1 MENTELP
8 DRAHGIPL
16 AKSVL
21 AYVALAFAFS
31 WPLYILV
38 IKAHGRE
45 AFLYFGVAGPAV
57 SAIILSMHRQRDP
70 SSSRILRAAWFV
82 SMFAL
87 CWIVLSLHYLWRA
100 TTGLHFRPSPLLTL
114 PAILPAWILSGA
126 YSSDTGVRALLCRL
140 VHPLNRWSLFA
151 LLSFPAFQLIPAAV
165 AYLFKGKLIWPR
177 NGGTLP
183 VQVVQ
188 ALVFFAFTLLFTAVL
203 EEPGWRG
210 FLLDRLQTRF
220 CPLLST
226 LLVWL
231 PWSAWHGP
239 LDYYR
244 PVRFT
249 LVVWLL
255 LRIVTMIPLS
265 IILTWIYNRSGRS
278 IQATALFHASMNTCP
293 FVLPYSQPGMALLFV
308 WAAYVVVDGRMW
320 RFDQKFA
327 AGDQHQRGRR
337 DHRLLF

>member
-8 DRAHGIPL
+8 DSAHGIPL

-21 AYVALAFAFS
+21 AYIALAFAFS
-31 WPLYILV
+31 WLLFIPV

-57 SAIILSMHRQRDP
+57 AAIILSMRRQRDP
-70 SSSRILRAAWFV
+70 SSSRILRLAWFI
-82 SMFAL
+82 SMLAL
-87 CWIVLSLHYLWRA
+87 CWILLSLHYLWRVSTA
-100 TTGLHFRPSPLLTL
+100 LHFRPDPILIL
-114 PAILPAWILSGA
+114 PAILPAWVLSGA

-140 VHPLNRWSLFA
+140 VHPPNRWSLFA

-165 AYLFKGKLIWPR
+165 AYLFKSKLIWPG
-177 NGGTLP
+177 NGGTMP

-188 ALVFFAFTLLFTAVL
+188 ALIFFAFTLLFTAVL

-210 FLLDRLQTRF
+210 FLLDRLQARF
-220 CPLLST
+220 SPLLST

-244 PVRFT
+244 PVRFS

-255 LRIVTMIPLS
+255 LRIVTMIPLAT
-265 IILTWIYNRSGRS
+265 ILTWIYNRSGRS

-293 FVLPYSQPGMALLFV
+293 YVLPYSQPGMALLFV
-308 WAAYVVVDGRMW
+308 WAAYAVVDGRMW
-320 RFDQKFA
+320 RFDQKFTA
-327 AGDQHQRGRR
+327 RYAIR
-337 DHRLLF
+337 